1 MSERTAPALA
11 QLDALLPLIAAMPSS
26 PTRTQLVDE
35 AEALKR
41 AVSAFHMEAIRFSM
55 YAVDRLIK
63 SVDDPADLR
72 RVFDELRHTLE
83 SAGFHTRSHA

>member
-41 AVSAFHMEAIRFSM
+41 AVSAFHLVIR
-55 YAVDRLIK
+55 RH
-63 SVDDPADLR
+63 DLPR
-72 RVFDELRHTLE
+72 EQHPQRVFDRLE
-83 SAGFHTRSHA
+83 RGDFLHGRDRPRPIEPVEPDRPNP